1 MCLTCIM
8 YPDFWNKGQTKAS
21 KTLRLDNMLDP
32 WKHVLNCCVQLC
44 GYIISSSQ
52 HDSGVRPKQ
61 MIIFSSGI
69 TVMKE
74 LTATTRA
81 VLDQIRVG
89 DQKYINKTDIHLIYL
104 KPT

>member
-1 MCLTCIM
+1 
-8 YPDFWNKGQTKAS
+8 
-21 KTLRLDNMLDP
+21 
-32 WKHVLNCCVQLC
+32 
-44 GYIISSSQ
+44 
-52 HDSGVRPKQ
+52 

-104 KPT
+104 KQT